1 MSVQA
6 KGVKNESTVFDVYK
20 DLKNRGFVE
29 NIYARREWYPQISDE
44 YIEVARLCVDTEEPW
59 NDLAAYLTV
68 YNYLYM
74 SDEDPNSYIDKR
86 VRSLA
91 VLLRDLFPE
100 KEFSIAMKRKVWLG

>member
-20 DLKNRGFVE
+20 DLKSRGFVE

-44 YIEVARLCVDTEEPW
+44 YIEVARLCVDTDEPW
-59 NDLAAYLTV
+59 IDIEVYLKV
-68 YNYLYM
+68 YNYLFYDNR
-74 SDEDPNSYIDKR
+74 SSLYLPPE
-86 VRSLA
+86 VRHLA